1 MAQKKT
7 GNLNAI
13 IVIKIMAPAM
23 ANGIMKK
30 NANTNH

>member
-1 MAQKKT
+1 
-7 GNLNAI
+7 LNAI

-30 NANTNH
+30 NVNTNH